1 VGGEFVARRIYSVT
15 EFTSGVQVGVLESPI
30 THDLFAVR
38 DFVAEKRDVNVF
50 FFALGGKIRLTG
62 GLLASI
68 FAVVP
73 AGNSGMQVQRPTFN
87 LGLNYTF

>member
-1 VGGEFVARRIYSVT
+1 M
-15 EFTSGVQVGVLESPI
+15 GVLESPI
-30 THDLFAVR
+30 THELFAVR
-38 DFVAEKRDVNVF
+38 DFVAEERDVNLL

-73 AGNSGMQVQRPTFN
+73 AGQSGLQVQRPTFN